1 MYKII
6 KAEKLNA
13 VVYLMVVEAPMV
25 AKHCQPGQF
34 VIVKEDD
41 AGERIPL
48 TICDYY
54 CLFKSINNVGITH
67 NIISACC

>member
-6 KAEKLNA
+6 KAEKLNEI
-13 VVYLMVVEAPMV
+13 VYLMVVEAPMV

-34 VIVKEDD
+34 IIVKEDD

-48 TICDYY
+48 QKNLQNSRQEIH
-54 CLFKSINNVGITH
+54 LKIL
-67 NIISACC
+67 